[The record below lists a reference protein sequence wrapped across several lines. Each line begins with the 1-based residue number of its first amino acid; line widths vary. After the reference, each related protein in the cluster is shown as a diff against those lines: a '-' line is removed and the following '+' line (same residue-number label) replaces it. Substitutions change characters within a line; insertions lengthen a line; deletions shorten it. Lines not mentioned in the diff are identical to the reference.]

1 MTSPHTYTE
10 LKNKLHYHNHRYYVL
25 DAPEV
30 SDSEYDRML
39 RELEQ
44 MERDNPS
51 LLSPDSP
58 TQRVGSSPAAHFEK
72 FSHSPRMLS
81 LANAMNLDELHA
93 FDVRCRRALGDV
105 PALEYIVEPKF
116 DGLAVSLHYVR
127 GILQVGATRGDGG
140 TGENITTNLK
150 TIHSIPLKIL
160 PEGQAEC
167 PDVLTVRG
175 EVMML
180 IEEFRR
186 LNNRR
191 IKNDQPAFANPRN
204 AAAGSVRQLDPRITA
219 ERRLDAVFYA
229 AHQADEGRYKTQLQ
243 LVEGLKEYGFKV
255 NTGMRCST
263 IEEAIAACNDIEA
276 QRDTYPYEIDGAVV
290 KVNDL
295 RLQKRLGAL
304 PRSPR
309 WAIALKFKPR
319 QEITVVK
326 NITVQ
331 VGRTGAL
338 TPVAELE
345 PVLISGVEVKRA
357 TLHNQDEISRKDIRI
372 GDTVIV
378 QRAGDVIPKVVK
390 VLMEKRSGQERIF
403 KMPDQCPVCNTLVVA
418 DPDEAVT
425 RCTNRDCPAIIK
437 ESIRH
442 FAAREAMNIEG
453 LGVKLISRLVDSGRV
468 TSIADL
474 YMLSSEDWQNVER
487 MGDKSA
493 VNIVAALERSKA
505 AGLERLLFALGIRNI
520 GRQSAGILADHF
532 RSLEKLCSATRDEL
546 IAVHEIGPEAAD
558 CLRAFFDDMRMMDML
573 NRLKDAGL
581 STEPV
586 QAATDKRFAGKTF
599 VLTGTLHYASRES
612 TADTIRQY
620 GGRVAGSVSKKT
632 DYVIAGDNAGSKL
645 TKARSLGIAVLN
657 EAEFVKLID

>member
-1 MTSPHTYTE
+1 MTSAHTYTE
-10 LKNKLHYHNHRYYVL
+10 LKNRLHYHNHRYYVL

-30 SDSEYDRML
+30 SDSDYDRMM

-72 FSHSPRMLS
+72 FNHSPRMLS
-81 LANAMNLDELHA
+81 LANAMNLNELRA

-116 DGLAVSLHYVR
+116 DGLAVSLHYVG
-127 GILQVGATRGDGG
+127 GILHIGATRGDGG

-160 PEGQAEC
+160 PRGDAEC

-180 IEEFRR
+180 IEEFGR
-186 LNNRR
+186 LNCRR
-191 IKNDQPAFANPRN
+191 IENDQPAFANPRN

-229 AHQADEGRYKTQLQ
+229 AHQADEGRYETQVQ
-243 LVEGLKEYGFKV
+243 LVKGLKEYGFKV
-255 NTGMRCST
+255 NTGRLCST
-263 IEEAIAACNDIEA
+263 IEEAIAACHDIEA
-276 QRDTYPYEIDGAVV
+276 QRDSYPFEIDGAVV

-295 RLQKRLGAL
+295 HLQERLGAL

-309 WAIALKFKPR
+309 WAIALKFKPL
-319 QEITVVK
+319 QETTVIK
-326 NITVQ
+326 NIKVQ

-357 TLHNQDEISRKDIRI
+357 TLHNQDEITRKDIRI

-378 QRAGDVIPKVVK
+378 QRAGDVIPEVVR
-390 VLMEKRSGQERIF
+390 VLADKRTGQEQVF
-403 KMPDQCPVCNTLVVA
+403 SMPGQCPSCNSPVEA
-418 DPDEAVT
+418 GIDEAVI
-425 RCTNRDCPAIIK
+425 RCTNRTCPAIIK

-468 TSIADL
+468 SSIADL
-474 YMLSSEDWQNVER
+474 YMLSPEDWQNVER

-493 VNIVAALERSKA
+493 ANITIALERSKA

-520 GRQSAGILADHF
+520 GRQSARILTAHF
-532 RSLEKLCSATRDEL
+532 RSLEKLCSASRDEL
-546 IAVHEIGPEAAD
+546 IAVHEIGPEAAES
-558 CLRAFFDDMRMMDML
+558 LRVFFDEKGTMDML
-573 NRLKDAGL
+573 TRLQDAGL
-581 STEPV
+581 STEPM
-586 QAATDKRFAGKTF
+586 QALSNSRFAGKTF
-599 VLTGTLHYASRES
+599 VLTGSLHSASRES
-612 TADTIRQY
+612 AGEIIRRY

-632 DYVIAGDNAGSKL
+632 DYVIAGDSAGSKL
-645 TKARSLGIAVLN
+645 EKARTLGIAVLN
-657 EAEFVKLID
+657 EAEFVKLIA